1 MDGKYH
7 EVRKLVGKIATYL
20 NRLKGNPDLFRRA
33 KELVNRYSPKHNP
46 NAIKEG
52 RLNGDLE
59 EAMKILETI
68 QELGLDRYGY

>member
-7 EVRKLVGKIATYL
+7 EVKNLVGKIATYL

-33 KELVNRYSPKHNP
+33 NELVKRYSPKHNP

-52 RLNGDLE
+52 RLNGDFK
-59 EAMKILETI
+59 EAMEIWKLFKNW
-68 QELGLDRYGY
+68 GLDEYGH